1 MESTKDLLEFLEQS
15 ELDMFENI
23 ENINI
28 KLQDDFTRQE
38 QKKSKILS
46 IKEEVSKID
55 IPSLN
60 KGNKKEGIIFPS
72 YNTFLPPYFLTFKI

>member
-23 ENINI
+23 EGINT
-28 KLQDDFTRQE
+28 KLQDNFTRQE

-46 IKEEVSKID
+46 IKEEISKID

-60 KGNKKEGIIFPS
+60 KGNKK
-72 YNTFLPPYFLTFKI
+72 

>member
-1 MESTKDLLEFLEQS
+1 MEEKELESTKDLLEFLEQS

-28 KLQDDFTRQE
+28 KLQDNFTRQE
-38 QKKSKILS
+38 QKKAKILS

-55 IPSLN
+55 IPS
-60 KGNKKEGIIFPS
+60 
-72 YNTFLPPYFLTFKI
+72 